1 MAYTFSFHGY
11 FCRYFMRSLLV
22 CALAVLAID
31 TALAQRFNITPA
43 NPILLGEPITISLT
57 GLPPGKDV
65 TISSERVMREPGDDK
80 SILHRAEATFTVA
93 ADGTLDLASAKPKR
107 GSYAR
112 ADVRGLFWSMLPV
125 AGAIDANRV
134 LMEVR
139 LRADAADTAD
149 AANKAPGDK
158 ALAET
163 ALSFVQQLAE
173 VKTEPVAKFPGAQ
186 FATVR
191 DPADTQRKRPAII
204 LLGGS
209 EGGTYVTRAAGAVAS
224 RGFAVLA
231 LPYYSPTDWQTG
243 RAELASLPAAFM
255 DIPVERLNEA
265 RAWLQTRSDVDATR
279 IAIHGTSKGAEF
291 ALLAGVHLPWVTS
304 IVAIVPSDVVWE
316 GWGDDTAKA
325 GTRSSFALNGKALPF
340 VPYADFAE
348 EFAGYRTGEA
358 VRVRRPQD
366 KGRAA
371 NPAAA
376 VAARIPV
383 ERIKAPVMVI
393 AGQEDQVWNSAM
405 MAHNIAERR
414 AQAKLDTV
422 SLIYTDAGHYLS
434 GTGYNPTTQYDAG
447 PSKAGGTP
455 EGNARAQ
462 ADAWPKTIAF
472 LKRTLG
478 VK

>member
-1 MAYTFSFHGY
+1 
-11 FCRYFMRSLLV
+11 MRHFVVCTLV
-22 CALAVLAID
+22 FFAMVAAH
-31 TALAQRFNITPA
+31 AQRFTITPA
-43 NPILLGEPITISLT
+43 NPILVGEPITVSLS

-65 TISSERVMREPGDDK
+65 TISSERVMREPGGDK
-80 SILHRAEATFTVA
+80 STLHRAEATFTVA

-125 AGAIDANRV
+125 AGAIDANRA

-139 LRADAADTAD
+139 LRADAAD

-163 ALSFVQQLAE
+163 TVSFIQQLAV
-173 VKTEPVAKFPGAQ
+173 VKTEPVAKFPGAL
-186 FATVR
+186 FATVLE
-191 DPADTQRKRPAII
+191 PADTQRKRPAVI

-209 EGGTYVTRAAGAVAS
+209 EGGTYVTQAAAPLAS

-231 LPYYSPTDWQTG
+231 LPYYSPPDWQTR
-243 RAELASLPAAFM
+243 RAELPSLPAAFM
-255 DIPVERLNEA
+255 DIPVERLNDA

-279 IAIHGTSKGAEF
+279 IAIHGTSKGAEL

-304 IVAIVPSDVVWE
+304 IVAVVPSDVVWE

-383 ERIKAPVMVI
+383 ERIQAPIMVI

-447 PSKAGGTP
+447 PNKAGGTP